1 MKLIKRI
8 LFPVDFS
15 ENCLSAARYVEAMAG
30 RFEAEV
36 MLLHVVGPGEGGL
49 TLAEELLPQRQA
61 QLDAYLRDELKYF
74 TTQRVCVTGDDPASE
89 IIAIARE
96 WKPDLV
102 MLPTHGL
109 GAFRRHTLGSVTAKL
124 LEELDCPVWTSMHNE
139 TVLPLE
145 NIHCR
150 MVLCGVDLS
159 DRSEYVLEWAAALA
173 AENDAELA
181 IVHAMKP
188 IRQPVLALGI
198 QEELTDSAAADARR
212 AIDRLRLTAGLRAPV
227 FLGEG
232 DTAGVVAGIE
242 KEFGADLLVI
252 GRHERGTQDG
262 FAIIR
267 ESPCP
272 VISC

>member
-1 MKLIKRI
+1 MKLIKKI

-15 ENCLSAARYVEAMAG
+15 GSCLSAARYVEGMAG

-49 TLAEELLPQRQA
+49 TLAEEQLPQRQA
-61 QLDAYLRDELKYF
+61 QLDAYLVDELKYF
-74 TTQRVCVTGDDPASE
+74 STHRVCVTGDDPASE
-89 IIAIARE
+89 IIAVARE
-96 WKPDLV
+96 WQPDLV

-109 GAFRRHTLGSVTAKL
+109 GAFRRHTLGSVTASL
-124 LEELDCPVWTSMHNE
+124 LKELDCPVWTSIHNE
-139 TVLPLE
+139 NVLPLE

-173 AENDAELA
+173 TENDADLA

-188 IRQPVLALGI
+188 ISQPVLALGM
-198 QEELTDSAAADARR
+198 QEELTGSATADARR
-212 AIDRLRLTAGLRAPV
+212 AIDRLRVTAGLRAPV

-232 DTAGVVAGIE
+232 DTADVVAGIE

-252 GRHERGTQDG
+252 GRHERGPEDA

>member
-1 MKLIKRI
+1 MQLIKKI

-15 ENCLSAARYVEAMAG
+15 DACLSAARHVEAMAG
-30 RFEAEV
+30 RFEADI
-36 MLLHVVGPGEGGL
+36 MLLHVVEPGEH
-49 TLAEELLPQRQA
+49 TLAEDLLPLRRA
-61 QLDAYLRDELKYF
+61 QLDNYLVDELKYF
-74 TTQRVCVTGDDPASE
+74 STRRVCVIGDDPAAE
-89 IIAIARE
+89 IIAVARD
-96 WKPDLV
+96 WQPDLV
-102 MLPTHGL
+102 MLPTRGL
-109 GAFRRHTLGSVTAKL
+109 GAFRRHAVGSVTAKL
-124 LEELDCPVWTSMHNE
+124 LDELDCPVWTSLHNE
-139 TVLPLE
+139 TVQPLE
-145 NIHCR
+145 AIHCR

-173 AENDAELA
+173 TENDAQLA

-198 QEELTDSAAADARR
+198 QEELTGEAARDAHR
-212 AIDRLRLTAGLRAPV
+212 ALDRLRYTAGLRAPAFV
-227 FLGEG
+227 EEGEI
-232 DTAGVVAGIE
+232 AGAVAGIE

-252 GRHERGTQDG
+252 GRHERGPETA